1 MRVIV
6 LGGDGYLG
14 WPASIYFSA
23 LNHDVMIVDNF
34 FRRSWDDELGT
45 NSLTPIV
52 SLYER
57 IKVWFQI
64 TGRTIFFKYGNITDY
79 PFMTRV
85 FRDFQPEVIIHFG
98 EQRCAPYSMIDREH
112 AVFTQTNNI
121 IGTLNVLYCM
131 KECASKSHLI
141 KLGTMGEY
149 GTPNI
154 DIEEG
159 FIEIEHNG
167 RKDILPFP
175 KNASSFYHLSK
186 VHDSNNILFCCNTW
200 SLRATDLNQGV
211 VYGWETD
218 EMALHEAL
226 ITRFDYDGIW
236 GTCLNRFCVEA
247 VSGNPLTVYGRG
259 GQTRGFLNIR
269 DTLKCIRIAMENPA
283 KEGEYKVFNQF
294 TEQFSVLEL
303 AKHVQQAALRMGYN
317 ATSIEHIENPRFEK
331 EEHYYNAKHD
341 KFLQL
346 GLKPLLLS
354 DALIGHIL
362 ETISKYK
369 TRINPITIYPK
380 VKWK

>member
-1 MRVIV
+1 MRVVV

-23 LNHDVMIVDNF
+23 LGHDVMIVDNF
-34 FRRSWDDELGT
+34 FRRAWDDEVGT

-52 SLYER
+52 SLHER
-57 IKVWFQI
+57 IQVWCQI
-64 TGRTIFFKYGNITDY
+64 TGRTISFNYGNITDY
-79 PFMTRV
+79 PFMAKV
-85 FRDFQPEVIIHFG
+85 FREFQPEVIIHFG
-98 EQRCAPYSMIDREH
+98 EQRCAPYSMIDRDH
-112 AVFTQTNNI
+112 AVFTQTNNVV
-121 IGTLNVLYCM
+121 GTLNVLYCM
-131 KECASKSHLI
+131 KEFAVKSHLI

-167 RKDILPFP
+167 RKDVLPFP
-175 KNASSFYHLSK
+175 KNAGSFYHLSK
-186 VHDSNNILFCCNTW
+186 VHDSHNILFCCKTW
-200 SLRATDLNQGV
+200 GLRATDLNQGV

-218 EMALHEAL
+218 EMAEHDAL
-226 ITRFDYDGIW
+226 LTRFDYDGIW

-247 VSGNPLTVYGRG
+247 IIGNPLTVYGRG

-294 TEQFSVLEL
+294 TEQFNVLDL
-303 AKHVQQAALRMGYN
+303 ANIVQQAALRMGLKV
-317 ATSIEHIENPRFEK
+317 AIEHIENPRFEK

-341 KFLQL
+341 NFLRL
-346 GLKPLLLS
+346 GLKPVLLS
-354 DALIGHIL
+354 DASIDHIL
-362 ETISKYK
+362 KVISKYK
-369 TRINPITIYPK
+369 SRVNQSTIYPN